1 MVEPEEEPYAELEAL
16 QRRFSMGI
24 ARCLQGADD
33 LTENLCEVLGAYIEQ
48 VRVALAE
55 YCKSCHMVCR
65 KCDETGFIFELD
77 DQGREHAKPCDCGL
91 LKKKISLFNSAQ
103 IPGQF
108 YDATFRNFDVSGDP
122 SLEEALR
129 TASFFF
135 KQYQQKGN
143 WKGLL
148 FMGGVGVGKT
158 RLVSTILRDFT
169 LNHGIPGIFK
179 EFSSLL
185 SEIKSGYDKGF
196 SESRVLEKI
205 NNIEI
210 LVVDE
215 LGKGRKS
222 DWEINILDSIIS
234 NRYNMRKTTIF
245 TTNYTDKKATTH
257 AESFVVKGEK
267 GELKEK
273 MKKETLEQRVFSRI
287 YSRLK
292 GMCDFVEMKGPDHRY
307 PGNELSG

>member
-1 MVEPEEEPYAELEAL
+1 MGSQVKRKCRNCEDTKIQVVAKGQYAW
-16 QRRFSMGI
+16 
-24 ARCLQGADD
+24 
-33 LTENLCEVLGAYIEQ
+33 
-48 VRVALAE
+48 AE
-55 YCKSCHMVCR
+55 YCPSCFSEC
-65 KCDETGFIFELD
+65 KTCDGTGFLFQYDE
-77 DQGREHAKPCDCGL
+77 QGREQAIPCECKDMDL
-91 LKKKISLFNSAQ
+91 RITLFNNAQ

-108 YDATFRNFDVSGDP
+108 FDATFKNFDVSGDP

-135 KQYQQKGN
+135 RNYKNGN
-143 WKGLL
+143 RKGLL

-169 LNHGIPGIFK
+169 LNHGIPGIFR

-185 SEIKSGYDKGF
+185 SEIKTGYDKGL
-196 SESRVLEKI
+196 SESGLLEKI
-205 NNIEI
+205 NNAEI

-222 DWEINILDSIIS
+222 DWEIAILDSIIS

-245 TTNYTDKKATTH
+245 TTNYTEKKSTTYVEPVFVRTDKEGA
-257 AESFVVKGEK
+257 
-267 GELKEK
+267 KEK
-273 MKKETLEQRVFSRI
+273 QKKETLEQRVYSRI

-292 GMCDFVEMKGPDHRY
+292 GMCDFIEMKGPDHRHPY
-307 PGNELSG
+307 NELSG

>member
-1 MVEPEEEPYAELEAL
+1 MSEKENFFTVKDLSERVIMSNPA
-16 QRRFSMGI
+16 QRMRCSNCNDTRIQTIPKGRF
-24 ARCLQGADD
+24 AW
-33 LTENLCEVLGAYIEQ
+33 
-48 VRVALAE
+48 AE
-55 YCKSCHMVCR
+55 YCPRCYSGCK
-65 KCDETGFIFELD
+65 KCDGVGYVFNLD
-77 DQGREHAKPCDCGL
+77 DQGRDHAIPCECKDL
-91 LKKKISLFNSAQ
+91 DTRIALFNNAC

-108 YDATFRNFDVSGDP
+108 YDATFQNFKVDADP

-135 KQYQQKGN
+135 KNYRNGN
-143 WKGLL
+143 RKGLL

-169 LNHGIPGIFK
+169 LNHGIPGLFK

-185 SEIKSGYDKGF
+185 SEIKAGYDKGL
-196 SESRVLEKI
+196 SETALLEKI
-205 NNIEI
+205 NSVEI

-222 DWEINILDSIIS
+222 EWEIAILDSIIS

-245 TTNYTDKKATTH
+245 TSNYTEKKSTTH
-257 AESFVVKGEK
+257 AEPLIVRNDRNEQQEK
-267 GELKEK
+267 V
-273 MKKETLEQRVFSRI
+273 KKETLEERVYSRI

-292 GMCDFVEMKGPDHRY
+292 GMCDFVEMRGPDHRY
-307 PGNELSG
+307 PGSELTA